1 MVKNRIHINRFK
13 LATDRFN
20 FDTSP
25 PPHIDATPPA
35 ILNED
40 ELPDMNDVN
49 ELLPDVNVN
58 VNEYNRDEHENIK
71 MHENF
76 KNEVMINGNM
86 NMNDNTVNDNM
97 FEIEKILRK
106 RKRKG
111 QWEYRVKWRNFPASD
126 NSWENFDNPS
136 VT

>member
-1 MVKNRIHINRFK
+1 MYVQSINVGSVVYLYQPVVVTGKSSKLSDLQVRLRRKSDNKLVKNRIHINRLK

-49 ELLPDVNVN
+49 ELLLD
-58 VNEYNRDEHENIK
+58 I
-71 MHENF
+71 
-76 KNEVMINGNM
+76 
-86 NMNDNTVNDNM
+86 
-97 FEIEKILRK
+97 
-106 RKRKG
+106 
-111 QWEYRVKWRNFPASD
+111 
-126 NSWENFDNPS
+126 
-136 VT
+136 